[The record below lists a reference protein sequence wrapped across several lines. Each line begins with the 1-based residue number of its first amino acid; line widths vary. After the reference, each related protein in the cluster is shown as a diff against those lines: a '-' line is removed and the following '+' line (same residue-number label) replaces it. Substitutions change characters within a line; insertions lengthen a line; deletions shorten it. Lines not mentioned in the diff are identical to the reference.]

1 MLSAVL
7 LAGFNCAEATNF
19 ATTSWLELGA
29 QADVCECR
37 NDCVSIDMRE
47 FLSFATPEVRD
58 LINTN
63 FFSDS
68 DDSDSNAASDTEI
81 AESDIELGSGAES
94 DLDDHFFGQ
103 SDNEQYDDERD
114 VSFNPH
120 AESNSGQTLP
130 KSKRLASPN
139 KSRTPQPFK
148 AKKMLEAIKATKLRQ
163 LVPSKSHSSAVH
175 AKPSQSHCTTDSDF
189 EVKVRIRITPKAE
202 QIGQSRS
209 LKRAQSTSK
218 ITPACLNKTSSGGC
232 EEANHTGPSSCKGQ
246 KRKLDA
252 LLADEIQQNKKP
264 VDRLNLAAGR
274 LCSHSVTD
282 TPHSSKKSH
291 ARYPQ
296 RTSRNGTAATTSS
309 EAKSE
314 APEEVSAREACLV
327 ESELPSVSSKKAR
340 QRVPLQAFACHQ
352 KEQSSTDTEEA
363 TDPQASQPSTRYKQP
378 CKMGHEP
385 AESQKVNQ
393 KKMGV
398 KSRQRKADDVEAV
411 RDVRSKGN
419 LDTKS
424 KSASGPQI
432 RVTTGLKG
440 LRSDVPVE
448 MEAELPKGTILEYD
462 HSWYQTLQQQISPPQ
477 KSANKEDTVDD
488 AKEDILLQNPTELS
502 SPFQAAKSRARRCM
516 QQKDT
521 TCNRRLKLLDDQNK
535 SPYEAAKQRA
545 QSRQCQKAGRKQ

>member
-103 SDNEQYDDERD
+103 SDNEPYDDERD

-148 AKKMLEAIKATKLRQ
+148 AKKMLEAIKATKPRQ

-189 EVKVRIRITPKAE
+189 EVKVRIRITPKGE
-202 QIGQSRS
+202 QIGQSKTS
-209 LKRAQSTSK
+209 KRAQSTSK
-218 ITPACLNKTSSGGC
+218 VTPAPLDKTYSDIGGC
-232 EEANHTGPSSCKGQ
+232 EEANHTGPRSCKGQ

-252 LLADEIQQNKKP
+252 LLADEIQQVEAP
-264 VDRLNLAAGR
+264 VYRPNLAAGQ
-274 LCSHSVTD
+274 LSSHSVTD
-282 TPHSSKKSH
+282 ASHSSKKSQ
-291 ARYPQ
+291 APLPQ

-309 EAKSE
+309 EAKN
-314 APEEVSAREACLV
+314 AAQEEVSAREACFVGL
-327 ESELPSVSSKKAR
+327 ELPSDSSRK
-340 QRVPLQAFACHQ
+340 ACHGESSHTFAGRQ
-352 KEQSSTDTEEA
+352 KEQPSTSTEEA
-363 TDPQASQPSTRYKQP
+363 TDPQASGPSTRYKQP
-378 CKMGHEP
+378 CIMGREP
-385 AESQKVNQ
+385 QKASQK
-393 KKMGV
+393 KIEV
-398 KSRQRKADDVEAV
+398 KSRKRKADDVEAI
-411 RDVRSKGN
+411 RDLKSKGEM
-419 LDTKS
+419 DAKS
-424 KSASGPQI
+424 KSASGTQI
-432 RVTTGLKG
+432 RTNG
-440 LRSDVPVE
+440 LRSLGSDVPVK
-448 MEAELPKGTILEYD
+448 MEADLPKNTTLEYD
-462 HSWYQTLQQQISPPQ
+462 HSWYQALQQQISPPQ
-477 KSANKEDTVDD
+477 KSANKKDTVDN
-488 AKEDILLQNPTELS
+488 AKEDLLLQNPAELS